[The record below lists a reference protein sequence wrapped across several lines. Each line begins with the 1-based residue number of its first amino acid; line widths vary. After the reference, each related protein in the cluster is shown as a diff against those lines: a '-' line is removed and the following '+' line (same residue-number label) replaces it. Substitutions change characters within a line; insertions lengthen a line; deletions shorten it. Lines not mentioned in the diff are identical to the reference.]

1 METKHYIIIYVAF
14 AFGFEAIHL
23 LFVWRKF
30 KKKMD
35 EPQFQMVKG
44 VVMSIKSA
52 QSLKKKIFNPFTLI
66 FIGIPMLII
75 ISPFLFPLTI
85 ISMIKKLLF
94 GKSKLEKQAEAEM
107 NALSEARRRSEQFM
121 RTEDIGEIDIAG
133 RGRIGDIDFK
143 IDLEIKDTDTD
154 DEKTDGK

>member
-154 DEKTDGK
+154 GEKTDGK